1 MDPVSTTAIT
11 SLLVDYGRH
20 LVGVAGDVLDA
31 GIAKGLRVLWEKVRS
46 HFLVDAQAS
55 GAFQRFAEQPD
66 NVRRQAAVED
76 YLEELMQADA
86 DFAASLA
93 ELVEQVRS
101 SGYANIRVRD
111 AGAVAIGGDVTISGS
126 RYAAGRDINLTEPGD
141 DTPSVR
147 T

>member
-1 MDPVSTTAIT
+1 MDPVSATAIT

-20 LVGVAGDVLDA
+20 LVGVAGEVLDV
-31 GIAKGLRVLWEKVRS
+31 GIVKGLRVLWEKVRG
-46 HFLVDAQAS
+46 HFSADAQAS
-55 GAFQRFAEQPD
+55 GVFRRFAEQPD
-66 NVRRQAAVED
+66 NSRRQAGVED
-76 YLEELMQADA
+76 YLEEFMQADA

-101 SGYANIRVRD
+101 SGYANIQVRD

-126 RYAAGRDINLTEPGD
+126 RYAAGRDINLAGPGD

>member
-1 MDPVSTTAIT
+1 MDSVSTTAIT

-31 GIAKGLRVLWEKVRS
+31 GIVKGLRVLWEKVRS
-46 HFLVDAQAS
+46 HFLVDAHAS
-55 GAFQRFAEQPD
+55 GAFQRFAEQPE
-66 NVRRQAAVED
+66 NSRRQAAVED
-76 YLEELMQADA
+76 YLEELMQADT

-111 AGAVAIGGDVTISGS
+111 AGAVAIGGDVTISGG
-126 RYAAGRDINLTEPGD
+126 RHVAGRDINLTGPGD
-141 DTPSVR
+141 DMPPVR